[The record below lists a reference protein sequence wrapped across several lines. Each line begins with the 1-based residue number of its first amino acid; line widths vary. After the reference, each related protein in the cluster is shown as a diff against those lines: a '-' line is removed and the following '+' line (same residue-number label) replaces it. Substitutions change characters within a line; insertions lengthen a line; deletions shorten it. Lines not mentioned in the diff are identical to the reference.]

1 MSRYTARFLSYLIV
15 SPLYLSQVLRLFL
28 LFYFSN
34 AMLTG
39 TSTLSTNIITVIG
52 VCLFPFI
59 IPVLEIAGRMF
70 MRRTCDTHT
79 HVREIQW
86 RTRVC
91 LEYTA
96 AMNGDT
102 LTLEKVLFGAVLL
115 SLFTGVMAGLYT
127 NSTIGIGT
135 YDLIGI
141 TVMAI
146 EFMLHVTYASKR
158 WSEMIMQKKASV
170 KK

>member
-1 MSRYTARFLSYLIV
+1 MSWYTARFLSYLII
-15 SPLYLSQVLRLFL
+15 SPLYLSQVLRLLL

-39 TSTLSTNIITVIG
+39 TSTLSTNIITIVG

-59 IPVLEIAGRMF
+59 IPVLEIAGRVF
-70 MRRTCDTHT
+70 MRHVCDTHT
-79 HVREIQW
+79 HVREMQW

-96 AMNGDT
+96 AMSSDA

-115 SLFTGVMAGLYT
+115 SLFTGVMAGLYA

-135 YDLIGI
+135 YDLMGI

-146 EFMLHVTYASKR
+146 EFILHITYASKR
-158 WSEMIMQKKASV
+158 WSEMILRKKASV